1 MRKFKMTT
9 DSKKHLKSLV
19 KDLREK
25 GFNIVTYTDTFVEL
39 ENESEFVTIEVI

>member
-9 DSKKHLKSLV
+9 DSKKHLKSQV
-19 KDLREK
+19 KDLRAK